1 MNKKHALV
9 VFTKNA
15 VKGKVKSRLAAS
27 IGEDEALQIHN
38 KLLKHTKTI
47 VNLEEIRL
55 FIYYSD
61 YIDHEDDWPVDVFKK
76 IQSGEDLGARM
87 MNAFTNTFCE
97 GYEKVVIIGTD
108 CAQLETSHLNEAFMR
123 LINNEVVIGPA
134 YDGGYYLIG
143 LNKIIPGLF
152 RSIDWG
158 TNEVLAQTLAICSE
172 LKLNTYLLPLLADVD
187 REEDLKYLEEE

>member
-1 MNKKHALV
+1 MNKREALV

-38 KLLKHTKTI
+38 KLLKRTKTI

-61 YIDHEDDWPVDVFKK
+61 YIEHEDDWPVDVFKK

>member
-38 KLLKHTKTI
+38 KLLKRTKTI

-61 YIDHEDDWPVDVFKK
+61 YIEHEDDWPVDVFKK

>member
-1 MNKKHALV
+1 MNKKEALV

-38 KLLKHTKTI
+38 KLLKRTKTI

-61 YIDHEDDWPVDVFKK
+61 YIEHEDDWPVDVFKK

>member
-1 MNKKHALV
+1 MNKKQALV

-38 KLLKHTKTI
+38 KLLKRTKTI

-61 YIDHEDDWPVDVFKK
+61 YIEHEDDWPVDVFKK

-87 MNAFTNTFCE
+87 MNAFTNTFRE
-97 GYEKVVIIGTD
+97 GYKKVVMIGTD

-123 LINNEVVIGPA
+123 LTDNEVVIGPA